1 MRGGDKKRLGE
12 YVGRFVSKCYFFLA
26 AFLKEAGMPQNWVNG
41 LVPEMNSA
49 TYVVCYFLF
58 FLPNAKSCLMD
69 TCSKFGCFIH
79 YLTKKDFYPCSRKN
93 WYTQNNIVLLLV

>member
-49 TYVVCYFLF
+49 T
-58 FLPNAKSCLMD
+58 
-69 TCSKFGCFIH
+69 
-79 YLTKKDFYPCSRKN
+79 
-93 WYTQNNIVLLLV
+93 